1 MALRYTTIDKRR
13 ETKKEKANFERSI
26 KVEKDFARQLRK
38 IADKV
43 GHIVDAFDP
52 NDMAAMSSAEL
63 MLMEYAKLIKPWAAA
78 VSNRMITDVSRR
90 DERQWGKVSEKM
102 GTEIR
107 REIHRTNPT
116 GNLLRSLLNEQ
127 VALIQSIPLDAAK
140 RVHEYTLRG
149 LESGARAAEIA
160 EKIQKSGKVS
170 KSKAM
175 LIARTEVA
183 RTSSLLTESRAKQI
197 GSEGYI
203 WRTSKDQDVRH
214 SHKKMEGKFV
224 RWDSPP
230 TLSDGTTTHA
240 GQIYNC
246 RCWPEPVIPDDI

>member
-1 MALRYTTIDKRR
+1 MALRYLTQDKRK
-13 ETKKEKANFERSI
+13 ETKAERANFERSI
-26 KVEKDFARQLRK
+26 KVERDFARQLRSV
-38 IADKV
+38 AAKV
-43 GHIVDAFDP
+43 GSIIDGFDP
-52 NDMAAMSSAEL
+52 NDYDDMRAAEL
-63 MLMEYAKLIKPWAAA
+63 LLTEYSKLIKPWATA
-78 VSNRMITDVSRR
+78 VSRRMLTDVSRR
-90 DERQWGKVSEKM
+90 DEKQWQKVSKSM
-102 GTEIR
+102 GAEIR

-116 GNLLRSLLNEQ
+116 GRLLRSLLDEQ

-140 RVHEYTLRG
+140 RVHKYTLEG
-149 LESGARAAEIA
+149 LESGERAADIA
-160 EKIQKSGKVS
+160 EKIRRGGHVS
-170 KSKAM
+170 KSRAM

-203 WRTSKDQDVRH
+203 WRTSRDEDVRR

-224 RWDSPP
+224 RWDDPP